1 MSLNLNYT
9 GIANWEDVCLIDD
22 PTIGRKVEHPFNF
35 TMGILL
41 MHTGINTITRQNAS
55 EFYMRAKLIEACC
68 GALFTN
74 ADGTPRYLDTEDVA
88 NYIGLSSNVSS
99 ATRRSGSAS
108 WPPSRPIRSFASS
121 RSTRHKIPAYCGI
134 IGTLG
139 DRAGCLLA
147 TGSVSLSRPMTTRK
161 TTHEAHPHRGAACR

>member
-99 ATRRSGSAS
+99 YTTAQFFSHLRKDVIRRSEETMEYKLKERDKAV
-108 WPPSRPIRSFASS
+108 RERV
-121 RSTRHKIPAYCGI
+121 
-134 IGTLG
+134 
-139 DRAGCLLA
+139 LA
-147 TGSVSLSRPMTTRK
+147 TVEADSELRK
-161 TTHEAHPHRGAACR
+161 LT

>member
-74 ADGTPRYLDTEDVA
+74 ALPATWTPRTLPTTLA
-88 NYIGLSSNVSS
+88 SPRTSPP
-99 ATRRSGSAS
+99 TPRRS
-108 WPPSRPIRSFASS
+108 SS
-121 RSTRHKIPAYCGI
+121 RICART
-134 IGTLG
+134 
-139 DRAGCLLA
+139 
-147 TGSVSLSRPMTTRK
+147 
-161 TTHEAHPHRGAACR
+161 